1 MISLIVAYDKNRC
14 IGNKNKIPW
23 KLKSD
28 MKRVKNLTTNQT
40 ILMGRKTFESIGFPL
55 PNRENRVLTSS
66 ANFSFPGVK
75 VYNNRDLAL
84 KNIKTEKIFIFG
96 GSSIYKEYIK
106 DVDEMY
112 ITEINATV
120 KGDSY
125 FPDINKNE
133 WNLVEE
139 KSFLKDKDNEY
150 DYKFKHYI
158 KKGVVTSE

>member
-1 MISLIVAYDKNRC
+1 
-14 IGNKNKIPW
+14 
-23 KLKSD
+23 
-28 MKRVKNLTTNQT
+28 
-40 ILMGRKTFESIGFPL
+40 
-55 PNRENRVLTSS
+55 
-66 ANFSFPGVK
+66 
-75 VYNNRDLAL
+75 
-84 KNIKTEKIFIFG
+84 
-96 GSSIYKEYIK
+96 
-106 DVDEMY
+106 MY
-112 ITEINATV
+112 ITEINASV